1 MELFL
6 VCFGVFIILMVIWV
20 LSDIGKEVKNRIGKK

>member
-6 VCFGVFIILMVIWV
+6 VCFGVFIILMVFWV
-20 LSDIGKEVKNRIGKK
+20 LSDIGKEVKNRVGKK